1 KTYFLVSLLYI
12 SVAATSRP
20 NITSS
25 PGLYPAFVIASTI
38 NSKASHVYPVRY
50 LDMAISQDV
59 DLIVSTV
66 ELKGYEKPVLYI
78 ENIFDD
84 SL

>member
-1 KTYFLVSLLYI
+1 
-12 SVAATSRP
+12 
-20 NITSS
+20 
-25 PGLYPAFVIASTI
+25 
-38 NSKASHVYPVRY
+38 
-50 LDMAISQDV
+50 V

-84 SL
+84 SLIENVNKAFYEKEERLKLNFGSLLTLAKVKLFVSIGITLMFDKAILFLAKSIIPADN